1 MGTWVR
7 IALEPLPF
15 EDGKWSYCN
24 SVIEQLADDPLDS
37 RWMWP
42 MNGILNSGDTHWRMA
57 ALLSMA
63 TLCSSGC
70 PSVRVV
76 SKQESGGVIAIPA
89 NTDIWPF
96 RYRSKAEA
104 MIAQQ
109 CPKGYVIELEEEYVT
124 GQQTHV
130 EEEHRDNTQ
139 QLSKRASL
147 SVETSNSTATTSD
160 VKEWRIHYR
169 KKTADEDS
177 RPDREVA
184 ELSRDEAAETDE
196 E

>member
-1 MGTWVR
+1 M
-7 IALEPLPF
+7 
-15 EDGKWSYCN
+15 DG
-24 SVIEQLADDPLDS
+24 L
-37 RWMWP
+37 
-42 MNGILNSGDTHWRMA
+42 LNSGDTRWRMA

-104 MIAQQ
+104 MISQQ
-109 CPKGYVIELEEEYVT
+109 CPEGYIIELEEEYVT
-124 GQQTHV
+124 GQQTRV

-147 SVETSNSTATTSD
+147 TVETSNSTATTSD
-160 VKEWRIHYR
+160 TKEWRIHYR
-169 KKTADEDS
+169 KKTAAEES
-177 RPDREVA
+177 QSEREVA
-184 ELSRDEAAETDE
+184 EMSGDEVAEADE
-196 E
+196 ESTGHPERF